1 MSNISAFKRT
11 ELESRD
17 EHERSIRRIAEN
29 VHRLNEAVQRAV
41 DQGISVELVR
51 VSRHHNGDGSWGDQM
66 APMVRQDQA

>member
-11 ELESRD
+11 EVESRD
-17 EHERSIRRIAEN
+17 EQERSIRRIAEN
-29 VHRLNEAVQRAV
+29 VHRLNESVQRAV